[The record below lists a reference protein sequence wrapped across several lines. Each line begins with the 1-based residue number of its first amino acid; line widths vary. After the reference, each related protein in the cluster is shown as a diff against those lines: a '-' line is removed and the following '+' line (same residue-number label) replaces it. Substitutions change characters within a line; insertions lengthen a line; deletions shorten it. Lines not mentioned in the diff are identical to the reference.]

1 MISETQYKKDALST
15 EIVKLKRRKERL
27 AEDVVSL
34 VVESNSLY
42 LRTEKNIKFKKPLMM
57 HERDLIGDFPAFY
70 APGSTTATS
79 TSGPLPASVG
89 PTITYQD

>member
-1 MISETQYKKDALST
+1 MITETQYKKDALST

-42 LRTEKNIKFKKPLMM
+42 LRTEKKIKFK
-57 HERDLIGDFPAFY
+57 
-70 APGSTTATS
+70 
-79 TSGPLPASVG
+79 
-89 PTITYQD
+89 

>member
-1 MISETQYKKDALST
+1 MISETQYNKDALST

-89 PTITYQD
+89 PTVTYQD